1 MLIKKY
7 MLPASMLLMLL
18 ACTAKKDRPNPVNT
32 LTDSTGFVTGVLLS
46 EKEADQAGI
55 RFGTFINEVHER
67 ILECRGNLT
76 ATPGDRSYAVA
87 PASGRV
93 VSVNC
98 HSGQYLKAGSAV
110 AQIENSDFIILQQE
124 YLEMKN
130 QLEYLQEE
138 YTRQGE
144 LAVENATSLKKMQLA
159 KRDYHSVELKM
170 KALQLQLEM
179 LGINVDSLSLQGISP
194 VIPVQIQESG
204 TVASVMMTPG
214 MFTNKGERLI
224 ELHKTGSLTARL
236 MVAEAYAIRI
246 KTSQPVDVFLASDSL
261 TPINLK
267 VSSIAREIDPADQCA
282 IAYVNMFGKNYI
294 RGMSVVARINLG
306 ADSMS
311 LVPLS
316 SLIVNNSRYYL
327 FVKESGIIRRL
338 QVQKGGTFNGFCE
351 IKGIDHE
358 SADSIVVE
366 GAEYLRKN
374 YMPF

>member
-18 ACTAKKDRPNPVNT
+18 ACTANKDRPNPVNT
-32 LTDSTGFVTGVLLS
+32 LTDSAGFVTGVVLS

-55 RFGTFINEVHER
+55 RFGTLINEVHER
-67 ILECRGNLT
+67 ILECRGNLI
-76 ATPGDRSYAVA
+76 ATPGDRSYLVA

-98 HSGQYLKAGSAV
+98 HPGQYLKAGSAV
-110 AQIENSDFIILQQE
+110 AQIENSDFISLQQE

-170 KALQLQLEM
+170 KALQLQLKM
-179 LGINVDSLSLQGISP
+179 LGINVDSLSRRGISP

-204 TVASVMMTPG
+204 TVSRVLMTRG
-214 MFTNKGERLI
+214 IFINKGERLI

-236 MVAEAYAIRI
+236 KVAEVYATLI
-246 KTSQPVDVFLASDSL
+246 KTSQPVAIFLASDSL
-261 TPINLK
+261 TPIHLK
-267 VSSIAREIDPADQCA
+267 VSSVAHEIDPADQCA
-282 IAYVNMFGKNYI
+282 IVNVNLPEKNYI

-306 ADSMS
+306 ADSMR

-316 SLIVNNSRYYL
+316 SLIMNNSRYYL
-327 FVKESGIIRRL
+327 FAKESGIIRRL
-338 QVQKGGTFNGFCE
+338 QVQKGSTFNGFCE

-358 SADSIVVE
+358 SADSLVIE

>member
-32 LTDSTGFVTGVLLS
+32 LTDSAGFVTGVLLS
-46 EKEADQAGI
+46 EKDADQAGI
-55 RFGTFINEVHER
+55 RFGTFTNEVHER
-67 ILECRGNLT
+67 ILECRGNLI
-76 ATPGDRSYAVA
+76 ATPGDRTYVVA

-98 HSGQYLKAGSAV
+98 HPGQYLKAGSTV
-110 AQIENSDFIILQQE
+110 ASIENSDFITLQQE

-179 LGINVDSLSLQGISP
+179 LGINVDSLSRRGISP

-204 TVASVMMTPG
+204 TVSRVLMTRG

-224 ELHKTGSLTARL
+224 ELHKTGSITARL
-236 MVAEAYAIRI
+236 KVAEAYANRI
-246 KTSQPVDVFLASDSL
+246 KTSQPAAIFLASDPL
-261 TPINLK
+261 TPVKLK
-267 VSSIAREIDPADQCA
+267 VSSVVREIDPADQCA
-282 IAYVNMFGKNYI
+282 IVSVHMPGKNYA
-294 RGMSVVARINLG
+294 RGMSVVAKINLG
-306 ADSMS
+306 ADSMR
-311 LVPLS
+311 LVPS
-316 SLIVNNSRYYL
+316 NSLMVNNSRYYL
-327 FVKESGIIRRL
+327 FAKKSGIIRHL
-338 QVQKGGTFNGFCE
+338 QVQKGSTFNGFCE
-351 IKGIDHE
+351 IKGIDYE
-358 SADSIVVE
+358 SADSLVIE
-366 GAEYLRKN
+366 GTEYLRKN